1 MIIISVFVILWI
13 KNEKIFTYSNL
24 FKLSRAKKKKEFR
37 KRNPRK
43 MVKNTCYRDFNHFSS
58 EKKSG

>member
-24 FKLSRAKKKKEFR
+24 FKLSRAKKK
-37 KRNPRK
+37 RNL
-43 MVKNTCYRDFNHFSS
+43 
-58 EKKSG
+58 EKGTREKW

>member
-24 FKLSRAKKKKEFR
+24 FKLSRAKKK
-37 KRNPRK
+37 
-43 MVKNTCYRDFNHFSS
+43 
-58 EKKSG
+58 GI